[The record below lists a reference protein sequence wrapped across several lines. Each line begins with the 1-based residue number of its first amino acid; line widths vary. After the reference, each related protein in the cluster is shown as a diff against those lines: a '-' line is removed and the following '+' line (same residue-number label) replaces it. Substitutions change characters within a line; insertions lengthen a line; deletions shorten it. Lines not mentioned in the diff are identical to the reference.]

1 MHYMNNMN
9 DMNDMKIKFNL
20 VKMKHQCVIITFVI
34 KLDEIFRK
42 NRIRRNE
49 LSRNNW
55 WLDLCVFFMWIFVK
69 IKNSLSKLWLNQM
82 WKEKRVS
89 WWMAHGCGV
98 QRKVSVDG
106 EVHREKLK
114 GIVMM
119 MKGTTLK
126 EGQNKHYHEGYKY
139 EFKVTN
145 WTNTTNTQN
154 DSFPLGWMIGWM
166 NGK

>member
-1 MHYMNNMN
+1 MYYMNNMN
-9 DMNDMKIKFNL
+9 NMNDMKIKFNL

-82 WKEKRVS
+82 WEEKRVS

-98 QRKVSVDG
+98 QRKSQYGWWSPSRKAKRDCDHDEG
-106 EVHREKLK
+106 DNIE
-114 GIVMM
+114 G
-119 MKGTTLK
+119 GTK
-126 EGQNKHYHEGYKY
+126 
-139 EFKVTN
+139 
-145 WTNTTNTQN
+145 
-154 DSFPLGWMIGWM
+154 
-166 NGK
+166 